1 MLLKQ
6 IKATIAYID
15 DQTQHTAILSAG
27 DVRILHNQ
35 PRLRYCKGYGD
46 QCTYPDIHEL
56 NKEMMF
62 IISNDAHKALQTIIW
77 NMINARYRI
86 PRRYAQTC

>member
-1 MLLKQ
+1 
-6 IKATIAYID
+6 
-15 DQTQHTAILSAG
+15 
-27 DVRILHNQ
+27 
-35 PRLRYCKGYGD
+35 
-46 QCTYPDIHEL
+46 
-56 NKEMMF
+56 MMF